1 MRRGGDGKGRKKRK
15 IEGKDE
21 EGRIWEGEIEEEDR
35 RGVNC
40 LFTLT
45 AKSTIF

>member
-1 MRRGGDGKGRKKRK
+1 MRRVRRKERKDRKNHEEGMIKGDWKRK

-35 RGVNC
+35 RQG
-40 LFTLT
+40 
-45 AKSTIF
+45 

>member
-1 MRRGGDGKGRKKRK
+1 MRRGGYGKGRKKRK

-35 RGVNC
+35 RQG
-40 LFTLT
+40 
-45 AKSTIF
+45 